1 MLTSSRLRSTVFDR
15 LTGRLEPALPHPTS
29 AAFSFQA
36 WKALLVDHEPS
47 QRDIDLVAAAT
58 YFGGT
63 LKSIRAGMVDG
74 IFDRLSGDQLVTLSI
89 ANANRA
95 WAIFR
100 SHMQNAMP
108 ADDGDPFY
116 IPTMGLA
123 GIPVGPSGALVD
135 PNSANNSIIDALPYW
150 FAEAAKSEAE
160 PIELTLDQTR
170 EFIHHAHSATNLL
183 QTIKSYWQQVLW
195 EPWAFI
201 FNDTDAVLHPREE
214 DDLARWRA
222 WEWRDSTLMGQ
233 SSMLSRNLEKD
244 MKDLGLALPLTAVG
258 VSDDGIAVGPPDENT
273 TAAHR
278 AALENVRRS
287 YAAAFLDE
295 PLGGDPRL
303 TAMLLETAVC
313 VLQDLVELRLPRGT
327 APGDLDDSDPL
338 DLALAFPRG
347 QLIGLLQA
355 TLGIEPDVAEM
366 CIDRLST
373 DPFGNL
379 TPLFNVGL
387 WHRPL
392 VRSRDAQTIM
402 IAGGA
407 LVWGSPVRR
416 VERWLQEDVGTSD
429 LSKTPAGLRYEAA
442 LRDALD
448 DGIAGNPLFAD
459 VPTTVTNIASGQA
472 AEEIDLLLPIGSTVV
487 VGEVKCLVGPG
498 EPLDRHNHVRKLE
511 TACKQASRKAQ
522 WMRDHPEELDA
533 RLGAGA
539 GQCRVQP
546 LVVINQSHGVEW
558 EYHGTPITDARF
570 LELFASR
577 GEMIIAGL
585 LYGEPGKP
593 PEFFTRTLYSDAAE
607 AQDAIPDI
615 FLEMPGMDPFRDSI
629 SWEVINTPLGDGKT
643 FRTMAARHDI
653 DAYIETMN
661 EMLGIEDE
669 EYDHD

>member
-1 MLTSSRLRSTVFDR
+1 MLTSTQLRSTVFDR

-29 AAFSFQA
+29 AEFTFQA
-36 WKALLVDHEPS
+36 WKDMLVDHEPT
-47 QRDIDLVAAAT
+47 QRDIDLVAAAA

-63 LKSIRAGMVDG
+63 LKNIRAGMVDG
-74 IFDRLSGDQLVTLSI
+74 IFDQLSGDQLVTLSV

-100 SHMQNAMP
+100 SHMQDAMP
-108 ADDGDPFY
+108 ADDGNPFY
-116 IPTMGLA
+116 IPTMGLG
-123 GIPVGPSGALVD
+123 GIPVGPGGALVD

-150 FAEAAKSEAE
+150 FAEAAKSEAKT
-160 PIELTLDQTR
+160 IELTLDQTR
-170 EFIHHAHSATNLL
+170 EFIHHAHTATNLL
-183 QTIKSYWQQVLW
+183 QTFKSYWQQVLW
-195 EPWAFI
+195 EPWAFT

-214 DDLARWRA
+214 DGLARWRA
-222 WEWRDSTLMGQ
+222 WEWRDSTLAGQ

-244 MKDLGLALPLTAVG
+244 MKDLDLALPLTAVG
-258 VSDDGIAVGPPDENT
+258 VTDDGIAVGPPDENT
-273 TAAHR
+273 AVAHR
-278 AALENVRRS
+278 SAIENVRKS

-303 TAMLLETAVC
+303 TATLLENAVC

-327 APGDLDDSDPL
+327 DPGDLDDGDPI

-347 QLIGLLQA
+347 QLTGLLQA
-355 TLGIEPDVAEM
+355 TLGIDPDVAEM
-366 CIDRLST
+366 CIERLSA

-402 IAGGA
+402 IAAGA

-429 LSKTPAGLRYEAA
+429 LSKTPAGIRYETA
-442 LRDALD
+442 LRDALAE
-448 DGIAGNPLFAD
+448 GVAGNPLLAE
-459 VPTTVTNIASGQA
+459 VPTAVTSVPSGQA
-472 AEEIDLLLPIGSTVV
+472 AEEIDLLLRIGSTVI
-487 VGEVKCLVGPG
+487 VGEVKCLVGRG

-511 TACKQASRKAQ
+511 AACKQASRKAQ
-522 WMRDHPEELDA
+522 WLRDHPGELNA
-533 RLGAGA
+533 RLGADA

-546 LVVINQSHGVEW
+546 LVVLNQSHGVEW
-558 EYHGTPITDARF
+558 EYHSAPITDARF
-570 LELFASR
+570 LELFVSR

-593 PEFFTRTLYSDAAE
+593 PEFFTRTLYSDAAK
-607 AQDAIPDI
+607 AQDAIPGI
-615 FLEMPGMDPFRDSI
+615 FLKMPGMDPFRDSI

-643 FRTMAARHDI
+643 FRTMVARQDI
-653 DAYIETMN
+653 DAYIEAMN
-661 EMLGIEDE
+661 EMLGIED
-669 EYDHD
+669 DDNDD